1 MKKILF
7 NLVFI
12 VCLVLSTTVH
22 AELLEMPKE
31 AEEITSY
38 CAFSSNVRESKKN
51 ETSLMTDRDVS
62 TYYALKEK
70 GGWLVIESSEP
81 MWGVSVMLY
90 NRYGKDYSYDLQI
103 EEEGEWKTVSS
114 SKYLS
119 NWHLMDKPATKI
131 RLMATSKERLRI
143 AEIQLFGKGEKPAEV
158 QDWQD
163 LDKADIMLLACHPD
177 DEVLWFAGLLPV
189 YADRGYK
196 VQLAMMTPAN
206 EERQLE
212 LLQSAW
218 HCGIK
223 YYPYFIGLHDKNGH
237 KNLETQY
244 SLWKSRARVFRLVTE
259 CFRRYKPEVVVTHG
273 EEGEYGHSAHQAT
286 ADAAKICLKY
296 AANKRKYPESVKRY
310 GVWQIKK
317 LYLHEYKKNR
327 VTMDWTQP
335 LASFGGK
342 TGFEIAGEAFLYHV
356 SQVKIGHYEFKPVG
370 DHDNTA
376 FGLYYSAVGPDQGKN
391 DFMENIY

>member
-158 QDWQD
+158 QT
-163 LDKADIMLLACHPD
+163 I
-177 DEVLWFAGLLPV
+177 PV
-189 YADRGYK
+189 
-196 VQLAMMTPAN
+196 
-206 EERQLE
+206 
-212 LLQSAW
+212 
-218 HCGIK
+218 
-223 YYPYFIGLHDKNGH
+223 
-237 KNLETQY
+237 
-244 SLWKSRARVFRLVTE
+244 
-259 CFRRYKPEVVVTHG
+259 
-273 EEGEYGHSAHQAT
+273 
-286 ADAAKICLKY
+286 
-296 AANKRKYPESVKRY
+296 
-310 GVWQIKK
+310 
-317 LYLHEYKKNR
+317 
-327 VTMDWTQP
+327 
-335 LASFGGK
+335 
-342 TGFEIAGEAFLYHV
+342 
-356 SQVKIGHYEFKPVG
+356 VG
-370 DHDNTA
+370 DE
-376 FGLYYSAVGPDQGKN
+376 K
-391 DFMENIY
+391 